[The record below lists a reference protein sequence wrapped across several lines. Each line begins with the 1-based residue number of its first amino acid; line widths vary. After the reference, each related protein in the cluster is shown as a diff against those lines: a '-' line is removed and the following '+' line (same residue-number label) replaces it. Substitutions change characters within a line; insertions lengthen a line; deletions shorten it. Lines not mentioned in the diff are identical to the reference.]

1 MLPDIT
7 GPKVLPPSLLFVV
20 LSSGVVKYGIAFN
33 ALLMTVLLTLI
44 FRYILRVTYKPADI
58 IMPSLLYAVLQPGNL
73 LTIPTGEPENSPT
86 VLITHTFIYAVTFAL
101 LRVQFPS
108 FY

>member
-20 LSSGVVKYGIAFN
+20 LASGIVKYELAFS
-33 ALLMTVLLTLI
+33 ALLMTVALTII
-44 FRYILRVTYKPADI
+44 FRYILRITYKPADI
-58 IMPSLLYAVLQPGNL
+58 IMPALLYVALQPGNL
-73 LTIPTGEPENSPT
+73 FTIPTGESISDPT
-86 VLITHTFIYAVTFAL
+86 VLITHTFLFAIL
-101 LRVQFPS
+101 FAWLRVQFPS